1 MYEAS
6 KFLYYLYLLSFLN
19 LFLQSKQLSF
29 HLSLLSYHLLLPL
42 LFDKGHIFE
51 NFIENTKQM
60 PSKIYFGSL

>member
-1 MYEAS
+1 M
-6 KFLYYLYLLSFLN
+6 KHLNFFTTFILLSFLN
-19 LFLQSKQLSF
+19 LFLQPKQLSF

-60 PSKIYFGSL
+60 LSKIYFGSF